1 VRGTGKVWGLPY
13 GVPRRLGLS
22 LLWCLLLLAC
32 QPLSDVAD
40 TRPTMRVADRVGA
53 LEAPWPSAVP
63 LADTLSPSEE
73 ARRIRRGRAILANTR
88 DSLPA
93 FVGNALRCTSCH
105 LDDGRR
111 KDALPWVGVL
121 ARFPQYRPRN
131 AQVNQIDDRINDC
144 FQRSLAGRALPHDS
158 EAMRDIV
165 RYLRFLSH
173 GVPYGARLQ
182 GQGAPAVSAT
192 DGDGSR
198 GATVFAS
205 RCARCHGADGQGTP
219 LAPPVWGDGAYSIGA
234 GMGRPRTAAAFIR
247 ANMPLDQPHGT
258 PTLDDQQALD
268 VATYINTQGRR
279 DFAPKGGDWP
289 FGGAPVDVP
298 YRTAGRARAP

>member
-1 VRGTGKVWGLPY
+1 V
-13 GVPRRLGLS
+13 
-22 LLWCLLLLAC
+22 LWCPLLLAC
-32 QPLSDVAD
+32 QPSSDVAD
-40 TRPTMRVADRVGA
+40 TPPALRVAARDGA
-53 LEAPWPSAVP
+53 LQAPWPAAVP
-63 LADTLSPSEE
+63 LADTLSASDD
-73 ARRIRRGRAILANTR
+73 ARSIRRGRAILANTR

-93 FVGNALRCTSCH
+93 YVGNALRCTSCH

-111 KDALPWVGVL
+111 KDALPWVGVM

-144 FQRSLAGRALPHDS
+144 FERSLAGRALPHDS
-158 EAMRDIV
+158 DAMRDIV

-173 GVPYGARLQ
+173 GVPYGARLE

-192 DGDGSR
+192 DGDAAR

-205 RCARCHGADGQGTP
+205 NCARCHSADGQGTP

-247 ANMPLDQPHGT
+247 ANMPLDQPHGA
-258 PTLDDQQALD
+258 PTLDEQQALD
-268 VATYINTQGRR
+268 VATYINAQSRR
-279 DFAPKGGDWP
+279 DFAPKAGDWP

-298 YRTAGRARAP
+298 YETAGRARPPR